1 MHDRL
6 SSEALAAFAVFA
18 EHRNF
23 TRAAEE
29 LHISQPALHVK
40 VRKLAKT
47 LGRPLYRREG
57 RRLELTPDGQAVAR
71 FAQQL
76 DDQLAV
82 FMNELAGKA
91 PTRPVVLAAGEGAFL
106 YVLSGAVRH
115 LLDDSGLR
123 LRLRTCHRDDM
134 LDAVRSGQAQL
145 GVGVLEVLPDD
156 IDLVVLATYPQAA
169 LLPSTHPLARH
180 RLLRLGDLA
189 GAQLILPPPGRPHRV
204 ALERALRAAKV
215 DWSLAVEAEGWP
227 LMAHF
232 AALGVG
238 LAIVNGCVQPGPG
251 VVTRTI
257 TDLPEVTYHAVHR
270 PGALDDPRVA
280 RVLATIQAHL
290 P

>member
-1 MHDRL
+1 MNVRL

-40 VRKLAKT
+40 IAKLART
-47 LGRPLYRREG
+47 LGRPLYRRQG
-57 RRLELTPDGQAVAR
+57 RRLELTPEGEAVAG
-71 FAQQL
+71 FARQL
-76 DDQLAV
+76 DDQFAV
-82 FMNELAGKA
+82 FLGELAGGA

-106 YVLSGAVRH
+106 YVLSDAVRQ
-115 LLDDSGLR
+115 LLDASGLR
-123 LRLRTCHRDDM
+123 LRLRNCHREDM
-134 LDAVRSGQAQL
+134 LDAVRSGRAQL

-156 IDLVVLATYPQAA
+156 LDVVALAAYPQVA
-169 LLPSTHPLARH
+169 LLPSAHPLARH
-180 RLLRLGDLA
+180 RSLRLRDLT
-189 GAQLILPPPGRPHRV
+189 GAQLILPPPRRPHRI

-215 DWSLAVEAEGWP
+215 QWSLAVEAEGWP
-227 LMAHF
+227 VMAHF
-232 AALGVG
+232 VALGAGV
-238 LAIVNGCVQPGPG
+238 AVVNGCVRPDSG
-251 VVTRTI
+251 VVARSI
-257 TDLPEVTYHAVHR
+257 TDLPEVAYHAVHR

>member
-1 MHDRL
+1 MNDRL

-40 VRKLAKT
+40 VRNLART

-57 RRLELTPDGQAVAR
+57 RRLELTPEGQAVAR
-71 FAQQL
+71 FARQL
-76 DDQLAV
+76 DDQFAV
-82 FMNELAGKA
+82 FLSELAGAA

-106 YVLSGAVRH
+106 YVLSGAVRQ
-115 LLDDSGLR
+115 LLDASGLR

-134 LDAVRSGQAQL
+134 LEAIRSGQAQL

-156 IDLVVLATYPQAA
+156 LEVVVLATYPQVA
-169 LLPSTHPLARH
+169 LLQPIHPLARH
-180 RLLRLGDLA
+180 RSLLLADLT

-204 ALERALRAAKV
+204 ALERALRAATV
-215 DWSLAVEAEGWP
+215 NWSLTVEAEGWP

-238 LAIVNGCVQPGPG
+238 VAIVNGCVRPGPDA
-251 VVTRTI
+251 VARTI
-257 TDLPEVTYHAVHR
+257 TDLPEVAYLAVHR
-270 PGALDDPRVA
+270 LGALDDPRVA